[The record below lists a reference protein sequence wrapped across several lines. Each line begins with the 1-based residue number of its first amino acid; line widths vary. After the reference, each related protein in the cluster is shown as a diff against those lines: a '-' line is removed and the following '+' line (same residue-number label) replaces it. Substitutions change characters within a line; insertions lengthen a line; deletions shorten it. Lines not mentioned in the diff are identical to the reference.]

1 MDLTLRTEV
10 PEETRQTIQATVAG
24 LRLLED
30 LLRWGAA
37 RTPPRS
43 VADVIVQDEYT
54 HDVVIPYDDDLFLVF
69 DST

>member
-1 MDLTLRTEV
+1 MEITLRAEL
-10 PEETRQTIQATVAG
+10 PDEQRRAIQAGVAG

-37 RTPPRS
+37 QIPARS
-43 VADVIVQDEYT
+43 VSDVVVQDEYT
-54 HDVVIPYDDDLFLVF
+54 HDVVIPYDDQLVLVF